1 MQGIVLR
8 ALFYPYFVTQI
19 IGGRLAERFG
29 AKWLTAVSVFVLGI
43 FTALIPIAAY
53 THVGLV
59 IFIRIIGGAF
69 QGCLSALYTLYQ
81 KWFPSNEIAIAIGIV
96 SAAGNVGL
104 ALTYPITGFLCGS
117 EWEWPSAF
125 YVNALYHVPWFII
138 WCFYVTESSEESK
151 RISQKELQ
159 FITQNRSSKGTNVSY
174 FLCSKI

>member
-29 AKWLTAVSVFVLGI
+29 AKWLTAVSVFVPGI

-59 IFIRIIGGAF
+59 IFIRIIVGAF
-69 QGCLSALYTLYQ
+69 QGCFFSALYTLYQ
-81 KWFPSNEIAIAIGIV
+81 KWFPLNEIAIAIGII

-104 ALTYPITGFLCGS
+104 ALTYPITGYLCGS
-117 EWEWPSAF
+117 E
-125 YVNALYHVPWFII
+125 
-138 WCFYVTESSEESK
+138 
-151 RISQKELQ
+151 
-159 FITQNRSSKGTNVSY
+159 
-174 FLCSKI
+174 